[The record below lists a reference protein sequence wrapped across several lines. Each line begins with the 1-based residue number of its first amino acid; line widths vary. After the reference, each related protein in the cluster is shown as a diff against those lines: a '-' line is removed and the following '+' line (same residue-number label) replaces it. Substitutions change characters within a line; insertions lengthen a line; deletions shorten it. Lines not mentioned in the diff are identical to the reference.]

1 MTLAGLVLG
10 GGIAAAATM
19 NTSTNLSASTSGTSG
34 QADVSALLSASSNP
48 GATNASGPADRTA
61 LGHLRR
67 AGGLYGTITYLGK
80 DGRDRTL
87 AFERGQIT
95 SVTSTDIVVRALDGT
110 TMTWQLQPTTV
121 VRQQGQ
127 KATTAALRDGQRVFV
142 GGPVVPAASQTAAS
156 QTAAKDARLIVIRPI
171 RPVPA
176 ENGSKA

>member
-48 GATNASGPADRTA
+48 GAASAPGAKDRTQ
-61 LGHLRR
+61 LGRLRR

-80 DGRDRTL
+80 DGRGHTL

-95 SVTSTDIVVRALDGT
+95 GVTSTEVVVRAQDGT

-121 VRQQGQ
+121 VRQQG
-127 KATTAALRDGQRVFV
+127 KKTTTAALHDGEKVFV
-142 GGPVVPAASQTAAS
+142 GGPVAAASQAG
-156 QTAAKDARLIVIRPI
+156 AKDARLIVIRAAK
-171 RPVPA
+171 PVPA